1 MMQTPIK
8 PMSKPKPKLTLI
20 KFDRADSLEGRH
32 ILIVE
37 SPESKRA
44 VVLNSHIFLI
54 GRHPQSS
61 LVLTDNMVS
70 RCHATIAWLQYEKLS
85 QQTNC
90 SYWIIDGKGKHRRSR
105 NGILVNGNKTSL
117 HRLKS
122 GDLIEIGQ
130 NIKITYNY
138 IPYNTETHE
147 FLEYCEAEKPQQQ
160 IKNKNI
166 SYKDT
171 IILNSD
177 EI

>member
-1 MMQTPIK
+1 MMQTSIK
-8 PMSKPKPKLTLI
+8 SMSKPKPQLTLI
-20 KFDRADSLEGRH
+20 KFDQANLLEGRH

-37 SPESKRA
+37 TSESKRA
-44 VVLNSHIFLI
+44 VVLNASVFVI

-70 RCHATIAWLQYEKLS
+70 RCHATIAWLQYEKS
-85 QQTNC
+85 PQQIHR
-90 SYWIIDGKGKHRRSR
+90 SYWIIDGKGKQRRSR

-117 HRLKS
+117 HRLTS
-122 GDLIEIGQ
+122 GDLVEIGQ
-130 NIKITYNY
+130 TIKITYNY

-147 FLEYCEAEKPQQQ
+147 FLEYCEVEKPQQKT
-160 IKNKNI
+160 KNKNL